1 MKATES
7 EIQQQTFKPIILHI
21 PHAST
26 YIPINEGYVGKA
38 EEISN
43 EINLLTDWYTDAIF
57 DLSFTKIIA
66 PVSRVFCDVE
76 RFPDDSQEVMS
87 EFGMGMC
94 YTHFDNGKPMRNASP
109 ALREKIKTEYYDPHH
124 RRLETAVEA
133 ALDKHGQALIIDCHS
148 FPDIPLNRDLRKEI
162 PRPDFCIGTDDYHT
176 PREVRKAFELIL
188 SYGYTVELN
197 TPYSGSIVPL
207 RYFNKNKNVK
217 SIMIEVNRRLYQD
230 AIKSK
235 KPNNSE
241 VKVLRNMLK
250 ELLTNII

>member
-1 MKATES
+1 MKKE
-7 EIQQQTFKPIILHI
+7 KPIILHI

-26 YIPINEGYVGKA
+26 YIPFKEGYVGS
-38 EEISN
+38 EVEIVN
-43 EINLLTDWYTDAIF
+43 EVNQLTDWYSDAIF
-57 DLSFTKIIA
+57 DLPFTKILA

-87 EFGMGMC
+87 NYGMGMC
-94 YTHFDNGKPMRNASP
+94 YTHFDNGKIMRNVSP
-109 ALREKIKTEYYDPHH
+109 ALRQKIKSDYYEPHH
-124 RRLETAVEA
+124 MRLETAVEA

-148 FPDIPLNRDLRKEI
+148 FPDMPLNRDLRKKI

-176 PREVRKAFELIL
+176 PKKIAEKAFDCLL
-188 SYGYTVELN
+188 NQGYTVELN

-207 RYFNKNKNVK
+207 RYLNNDKNVK

-235 KPNNSE
+235 DPDSFEIKALQN
-241 VKVLRNMLK
+241 LIR
-250 ELLTNII
+250 ELITNIL